1 MNENEM
7 IARGPSV
14 GADGGRPLKSN
25 VDHSLADKCIS
36 DKEKKELQER
46 IKRDLGDRYLKTFS
60 VNDLLDREFDL
71 QLPIVEGILYPGIYM
86 LGGASKLGKS
96 FLALQIAYHVSTGRE
111 LWGHRTNQ
119 SGVLYLALEDS
130 QRRLQRRLSTMFGTE
145 GTDDLRF
152 ATASRKIGG
161 GLELQLQHHLE
172 CWPDTRLII
181 IDVLQ
186 KIRKS
191 DGDGYSYANDY
202 ETIGALK
209 QLTDTRDVCLIIVHH
224 TRKQDAD
231 DIFDTIS
238 GTTGLMGCAD
248 GAMVLH
254 KENRTSLKAA
264 LDITGRD
271 QPDQTLHLI
280 RDPVHLTWQFER
292 AETEPWEQRRE
303 PFLDSIEA
311 VLSGGIER
319 WEGRASDLA
328 ALLEEEIQPNQLIR
342 KLNVGKEKLAEL
354 YGIEYTCKRSGN
366 GCNVRLERMKR

>member
-1 MNENEM
+1 MNEKEM
-7 IARGPSV
+7 IARDPSV
-14 GADGGRPLKSN
+14 GADGRRPFKHN
-25 VDHSLADKCIS
+25 VDHSITDICIT

-96 FLALQIAYHVSTGRE
+96 FLALQIAYHVSIGRE

-119 SGVLYLALEDS
+119 SGVLYLALEDT
-130 QRRLQRRLSTMFGTE
+130 QQRLQRRLSTMFGTE
-145 GTDDLRF
+145 GTDALRF
-152 ATASRKIGG
+152 ATASKKIGD
-161 GLELQLQHHLE
+161 GLELQLQHHFE
-172 CWPDTRLII
+172 CWPDTRLVI

-186 KIRKS
+186 RIRES
-191 DGDGYSYANDY
+191 DGNGYSYANDY

-209 QLTDTRDVCLIIVHH
+209 QFSDTRDICLIVVHH

-231 DIFDTIS
+231 DIFNTLS

-248 GAMVLH
+248 GTMVLH
-254 KENRTSLKAA
+254 KEKRTSLKAT

-271 QPDQTLHLI
+271 QPDQTLYLI
-280 RDPVHLTWQFER
+280 RDPVHLTWQFES

-303 PFLDSIEA
+303 PFLDSIEV
-311 VLSGGIER
+311 VLANGIDR